1 MHWLVKC
8 LQDLRTCV
16 PDEVRERMLEVV
28 LATERHR
35 ADTTRRVAQ
44 RRRRG
49 RSVED
54 RDYPREDE
62 SGRYEQDTDP
72 LKRPPTGYAQ
82 TDEEAISFHRHQRR
96 HVLKDRRETPARK
109 SA

>member
-16 PDEVRERMLEVV
+16 PDEVRERMLGVV

-49 RSVED
+49 GSVED
-54 RDYPREDE
+54 RDYAREDK

-72 LKRPPTGYAQ
+72 LERPLTGHAQ
-82 TDEEAISFHRHQRR
+82 TNEEAMSFHGHQRR
-96 HVLKDRRETPARK
+96 HVLKDRRETPACK
-109 SA
+109 GA